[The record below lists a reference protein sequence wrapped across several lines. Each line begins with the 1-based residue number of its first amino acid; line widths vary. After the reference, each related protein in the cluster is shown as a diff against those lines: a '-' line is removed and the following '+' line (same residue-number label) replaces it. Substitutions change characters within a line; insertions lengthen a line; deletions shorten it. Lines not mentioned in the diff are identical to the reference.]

1 MTRPKTRWSLA
12 LAGVLLVAACGSQKD
27 PVVSE
32 AMGALAGMWRPAPAP
47 APSKQVTR
55 ADIERADVAAIL
67 ARLEGD
73 KRSTLLYASADNG
86 GFVTYVS
93 PLLQQVTLR
102 GAEITATRG
111 LGTDLLSGWSS
122 ANDPLVH
129 PTPPARWPA
138 DVTRVFEFPAEGP
151 QGRVERYSCTFE
163 RGKTSSMVILQV
175 SYTGV
180 EMSETCTGPAGT
192 FESLHFVD
200 PSSGVVRRSL
210 QWIGPKMGHLDMQV
224 VEPYTP

>member
-1 MTRPKTRWSLA
+1 MTRRSLA
-12 LAGVLLVAACGSQKD
+12 LAGVLLLAACGSQKD
-27 PVVSE
+27 PILSE
-32 AMGALAGMWRPAPAP
+32 AMGALAGMWRTPPAPAP
-47 APSKQVTR
+47 QKQVTR
-55 ADIERADVAAIL
+55 ADIERSNVAAVL

-73 KRSTLLYASADNG
+73 QRGTLLYATADNG

-102 GAEITATRG
+102 GAEITGTRG

-122 ANDPLVH
+122 PNDPLVH
-129 PTPPARWPA
+129 PTPPASWPTE
-138 DVTRVFEFPAEGP
+138 VNRMFEFPAEGP

-163 RGKTSSMVILQV
+163 RGKTSTMVILQV

-180 EMSETCTGPAGT
+180 EMSETCAGTAGT
-192 FESLHFVD
+192 FESLHFVE
-200 PSSGVVRRSL
+200 PATGIVRRSL

-224 VEPYTP
+224 LEPYTP